1 MICISVIDEINTPIA
16 INAAPYRKNPSIVT
30 YASLNETVP
39 NIERINGY
47 AHMIITGIAK
57 ERFSAMTGIGRLFP
71 KIYEETVKKMRSGK
85 YGDECKKFFKEHP
98 DGAVNCE
105 KELLICEECGVP
117 KTEMNLSLYLPKEGA
132 KNIPEMS
139 NVAAIKMQP
148 ITDEKYDFNSLL

>member
-1 MICISVIDEINTPIA
+1 MGSGKVFICS
-16 INAAPYRKNPSIVT
+16 SC
-30 YASLNETVP
+30 
-39 NIERINGY
+39 G
-47 AHMIITGIAK
+47 

-117 KTEMNLSLYLPKEGA
+117 KTEMNLSLYLPKKGA
-132 KNIPEMS
+132 KNIPEMPFGNDFRKFTLYAEYPHKCDQCGGIC
-139 NVAAIKMQP
+139 NVVKSSKIKRMTCPVCKGVMQEDP
-148 ITDEKYDFNSLL
+148 AGLILWD